1 MEKRNNS
8 FVPELLA
15 PAGSFDALQAA
26 IAAGADA
33 VYLGASDF
41 NARIGAKNFSDD
53 EMRRS
58 LSLCRAHGV
67 RTNITMNTLVS
78 DREMRS
84 FLETAYKVLSHGADA
99 LIVADLGAAALIKKY
114 FPEAELHASTQLSVH
129 SLDGAI
135 EMANRGFSRVV
146 LARELSRADI
156 ETVCRHSPIEVET
169 FIHGALCVSHSGQ
182 CLASSLIGGRSGNR
196 GLCAQP
202 CRLPYNNNKYL
213 LSLKDYCLASHI
225 EEILSLGVSSL
236 KIEGRMKPP
245 EYVYG
250 VVRIYRTLLD
260 EKRNASEDE
269 IAELAEIF
277 SRSGFTD
284 AYFKGRLSDKTKTGS
299 MLGVRTDADKA
310 KSRTR
315 EEFSGLN
322 EKIPLD
328 ITVTIKRGEPSLV
341 KVSDGERQACAEGS
355 VPEEAR
361 TAPLS
366 QDDLVRC
373 ASKLGDTPYFAK
385 NIETELDE
393 GLILRISE
401 LNALRRAAI
410 DKLLCPNT
418 KVNELPA
425 QAPSL
430 PEPMKAKEK
439 TRSARFLTV
448 EQIEGLGE
456 DKKYFDR
463 IYLPLQSFK
472 ANCGAN
478 GVVLPPVIFD
488 SEREKLIS
496 MLENAR
502 NAGAEYALVSNIGQI
517 EAARAAGFE
526 LHGDF
531 RLNVWNSY
539 TARALCEQL
548 ESVMLSPELSSAMA
562 RDINV
567 PKSTIVYGKVPLM
580 LLERCVIKD
589 SVGCAKCRD
598 NAFSI
603 KDRTGAEFTVVRE
616 FDHRNTVYNSVP
628 IYMADR
634 RRSLLEMSS
643 DDEHFIF
650 SDEAPAECR
659 RIVAAYKKELEPN
672 GMIRRIK

>member
-1 MEKRNNS
+1 MEKPNNT

-15 PAGSFDALQAA
+15 PAGSYAALEAA

-67 RTNITMNTLVS
+67 KTNITMNTLVS

-84 FLETAYKVLSHGADA
+84 FLETAYKVLDFGADA
-99 LIVADLGAAALIKKY
+99 LIIADLGAAALIKKY
-114 FPEAELHASTQLSVH
+114 FPDAELHASTQLSIH
-129 SLDGAI
+129 SLDGAV
-135 EMANRGFSRVV
+135 EMAGRGFSRVV
-146 LARELSRADI
+146 LARELPRADI
-156 ETVCRHSPIEVET
+156 ETVCKNSPIEIET

-213 LSLKDYCLASHI
+213 LSLKDYCLASHV
-225 EEILSLGVSSL
+225 EEILSLGVASL
-236 KIEGRMKPP
+236 KIEGRMKPA

-250 VVRIYRTLLD
+250 VVRIYRKLLD
-260 EKRNASEDE
+260 EKRNATADE

-284 AYFKGRLSDKTKTGS
+284 AYFKGRLDDKTKTSS
-299 MLGVRTDADKA
+299 MLGVRTDTDKA

-322 EKIPLD
+322 KKIPLD
-328 ITVTIKRGEPSLV
+328 IAVKIKRGEPSLFRV
-341 KVSDGERQACAEGS
+341 GDGERHACAEGA
-355 VPEEAR
+355 VPEQAR
-361 TAPLS
+361 TAPIS

-373 ASKLGDTPYFAK
+373 ASKLGDTPYCVK
-385 NIETELDE
+385 NIETELDD

-401 LNALRRAAI
+401 LNALRRTAI
-410 DKLLCPNT
+410 DKLLRPST
-418 KVNELPA
+418 KVKELPKCE
-425 QAPSL
+425 PRL
-430 PEPMKAKEK
+430 PEPRKAKEK
-439 TRSARFLTV
+439 TRSARFLSA

-456 DKKYFDR
+456 EKSYFDR
-463 IYLPLQSFK
+463 IYLPLQSFA

-478 GVVLPPVIFD
+478 GVVLPPAIFD
-488 SEREKLIS
+488 SEREKLVS
-496 MLENAR
+496 MLENAKK
-502 NAGAEYALVSNIGQI
+502 NGARYALIGNIGQI
-517 EAARAAGFE
+517 DAARAAGFE
-526 LHGDF
+526 VHGDF

-539 TARALCEQL
+539 TASELCEQL
-548 ESVMLSPELSSAMA
+548 ESIMLSPELSSAMA
-562 RDINV
+562 RDIKT
-567 PKSTIVYGKVPLM
+567 PKSTIVYGKVPMM
-580 LLERCVIKD
+580 LLERCIIKD
-589 SVGCAKCRD
+589 SVGCAKCRE
-598 NAFSI
+598 NTFCI
-603 KDRTGAEFTVVRE
+603 KDRTGTEFTVVRE
-616 FDHRNTVYNSVP
+616 FEHRNTVYNSVP

-634 RRSLLEMSS
+634 RRLLFEINS

-650 SDEAPAECR
+650 SDETPAECKKVV
-659 RIVAAYKKELEPN
+659 VAYRKQLEPS

>member
-1 MEKRNNS
+1 MEKRNNT

-15 PAGSFDALQAA
+15 PAGSYASLEAA

-58 LSLCRAHGV
+58 ISLCRAHGV
-67 RTNITMNTLVS
+67 KTNITMNTLVS

-84 FLETAYKVLSHGADA
+84 FLETAYKVLDFGADA
-99 LIVADLGAAALIKKY
+99 LIIADLGAAALIKKY
-114 FPEAELHASTQLSVH
+114 FPDAELHASTQLSIH
-129 SLDGAI
+129 SLDGAV
-135 EMANRGFSRVV
+135 EMAERGFSRVV
-146 LARELSRADI
+146 LARELPRADI
-156 ETVCRHSPIEVET
+156 ETVCKNSPIEIET

-213 LSLKDYCLASHI
+213 LSLKDYCLASHV
-225 EEILSLGVSSL
+225 EEILSLGVASL
-236 KIEGRMKPP
+236 KIEGRMKPA

-250 VVRIYRTLLD
+250 VVRIYRKLLD
-260 EKRNASEDE
+260 EKRNATADE

-284 AYFKGRLSDKTKTGS
+284 AYFKGRLDDKTKTSS
-299 MLGVRTDADKA
+299 MLGVRTDTDKA

-322 EKIPLD
+322 KKIPLD
-328 ITVTIKRGEPSLV
+328 IAVKIKRGEPSLFRV
-341 KVSDGERQACAEGS
+341 GDGERHACAEGA
-355 VPEEAR
+355 VPEQAR
-361 TAPLS
+361 TAPIS

-373 ASKLGDTPYFAK
+373 ASKLGDTPYCVK

-401 LNALRRAAI
+401 LNSLRRTAI
-410 DKLLCPNT
+410 DKLLRPST
-418 KVNELPA
+418 KVKELPDCE
-425 QAPSL
+425 PRL
-430 PEPMKAKEK
+430 PEPRKAKEK
-439 TRSARFLTV
+439 TRSARFLSA

-456 DKKYFDR
+456 EKSYFDR
-463 IYLPLQSFK
+463 IYLPLQSFA

-488 SEREKLIS
+488 SERKKLVS
-496 MLENAR
+496 MLENAKK
-502 NAGAEYALVSNIGQI
+502 NGARYALIGNIGQI

-526 LHGDF
+526 VHGDF

-539 TARALCEQL
+539 TASELCEQL
-548 ESVMLSPELSSAMA
+548 ESIMLSPELSSAMA
-562 RDINV
+562 RDIKT
-567 PKSTIVYGKVPLM
+567 PKSTIVYGKVPMM
-580 LLERCVIKD
+580 LLERCIIKD

-598 NAFSI
+598 NAFCI
-603 KDRTGAEFTVVRE
+603 KDRTGTEFTVVRE
-616 FDHRNTVYNSVP
+616 FEHRNTVYNSVP

-634 RRSLLEMSS
+634 RRLLFEINS

-650 SDEAPAECR
+650 SDETPAECKKVV
-659 RIVAAYKKELEPN
+659 VAYRKQLEPS

>member
-1 MEKRNNS
+1 MEKRNNT

-15 PAGSFDALQAA
+15 PAGSYASLEAA

-67 RTNITMNTLVS
+67 KTNITMNTLVS
-78 DREMRS
+78 DREMRG
-84 FLETAYKVLSHGADA
+84 FLETAYKVLSYGADA

-114 FPEAELHASTQLSVH
+114 FPDAELHASTQLSVH
-129 SLDGAI
+129 SLDGAV

-146 LARELSRADI
+146 LARELPRADI

-213 LSLKDYCLASHI
+213 LSLKDYCLAAHI
-225 EEILSLGVSSL
+225 EEILSLGVASL
-236 KIEGRMKPP
+236 KIEGRMKPA

-250 VVRIYRTLLD
+250 VVRIYRKLLD
-260 EKRNASEDE
+260 EKRNATADE

-299 MLGVRTDADKA
+299 MLGVRTDTDKA
-310 KSRTR
+310 KSRSR
-315 EEFSGLN
+315 EEFCGLN

-328 ITVTIKRGEPSLV
+328 ITVKVRRGEPSLLC
-341 KVSDGERQACAEGS
+341 VSDGKRQACAEGA
-355 VPEEAR
+355 VPEQAR

-366 QDDLVRC
+366 RDDLVRC
-373 ASKLGDTPYFAK
+373 ASKLGDTPYCVK

-401 LNALRRAAI
+401 LNALRRTAT
-410 DKLLCPNT
+410 DKLLQPST
-418 KVNELPA
+418 KVKELSECEPH
-425 QAPSL
+425 L

-448 EQIEGLGE
+448 EQIAGLGE
-456 DKKYFDR
+456 EKTYFDR
-463 IYLPLQSFK
+463 VYLPLQSFR

-488 SEREKLIS
+488 SEREKLVS
-496 MLENAR
+496 MLENAKK
-502 NAGAEYALVSNIGQI
+502 NGAIYALVSNIGQI

-539 TARALCEQL
+539 TARALCERL
-548 ESVMLSPELSSAMA
+548 ESVMLSPELSGAMA
-562 RDINV
+562 RDIKT
-567 PKSTIVYGKVPLM
+567 PKSMIVYGKVPMM

-589 SVGCAKCRD
+589 SVGCEKCRD
-598 NAFSI
+598 NAFCI
-603 KDRTGAEFTVVRE
+603 KDRTGTEFTVVRE
-616 FDHRNTVYNSVP
+616 FEHRNTVYNSVP
-628 IYMADR
+628 VYMADR
-634 RRSLLEMSS
+634 RRLLSEINS

-650 SDEAPAECR
+650 SDETPAECK
-659 RIVAAYKKELEPN
+659 RIVAAYKKELGPS
-672 GMIRRIK
+672 GTIRRIK